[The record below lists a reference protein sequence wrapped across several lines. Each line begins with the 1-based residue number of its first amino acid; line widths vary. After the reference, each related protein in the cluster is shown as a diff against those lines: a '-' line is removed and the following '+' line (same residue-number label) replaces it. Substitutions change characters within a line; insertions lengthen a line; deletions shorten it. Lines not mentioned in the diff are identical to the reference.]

1 MARAF
6 GVIHGR
12 DARATLKVT
21 RRRSVSLKALV
32 VMPSNC
38 YSDQLFAI
46 EDCMRGFVMEGGRF
60 KHARIAGNRQNLLGR
75 WSRAPECPRST
86 GAHKKARPDPSE
98 TKSLVARIGNVKVA
112 ARLAVE

>member
-46 EDCMRGFVMEGGRF
+46 EDCMRGFVTEGGQF
-60 KHARIAGNRQNLLGR
+60 KHFVLPGIV
-75 WSRAPECPRST
+75 
-86 GAHKKARPDPSE
+86 KPSGSLKCVP
-98 TKSLVARIGNVKVA
+98 TKFQEHQGL
-112 ARLAVE
+112 